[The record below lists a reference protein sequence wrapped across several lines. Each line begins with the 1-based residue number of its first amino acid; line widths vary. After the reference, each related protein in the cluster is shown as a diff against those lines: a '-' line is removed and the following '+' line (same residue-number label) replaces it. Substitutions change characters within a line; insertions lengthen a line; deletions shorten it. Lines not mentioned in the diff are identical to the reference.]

1 MDSLR
6 LAVSSRILKAM
17 EILMKVKC
25 PSSSTSGD
33 SGHSTLKIVDHHHQL
48 HQQYNSSGSANVKT
62 AHQIQQNLMPSAS
75 TFISGNN
82 NSDYSLTS
90 SCSDCS
96 LGYCCNMSSCCVTSP
111 PPPLRTQI
119 PPAPHPAPPTSLLPQ
134 LSHFPTEENT
144 SYEYEEPEENFV
156 SIDDVKIKN
165 FLLKIGQ
172 KKQQLQQETHIQNT
186 PRPVK
191 EPRITKIFSTTSDG
205 ITPARPVVYEII
217 ELDDEEERER
227 LKRIKQQAEKWQ
239 ANRRIPSH
247 SDISLAVRQ
256 TKSLDISL
264 IPKYPDNA
272 ANVTSMKAKLKNT
285 KTDTSKQKIV
295 AEIDLLDS
303 SSNSTNNDVYNDDD
317 DSLPLVASAVSCELQ
332 CDDDDSSDNER
343 LQNRMYTN
351 KVRTLERKNGT
362 DEIVVLG
369 SDDETNDQEQ
379 DNHLLVRWSD
389 YSDQRE
395 RVFFECFLC
404 GKKVQSSYNLRRHMM
419 IHTGERPFSCDL
431 CDRKFREFSDLKKH
445 RRRHANEANFMCMV
459 CHEYP
464 PIENDPTRCIN
475 CCTQSKNAVIMA
487 AMRSSDSNSPP
498 EKSSQSAINT
508 RLTTPAPIKTSPSRN
523 FTPNSTVSSCTP
535 SPALTQSPNMIDSQ
549 AGVNPPN
556 NVVQEAQH
564 LLDNIPAVHRP
575 GYNQLGMITR
585 KEFPCPLCHRAFGS
599 RHNLKRHYMIHTGEK
614 PFSCSQCRKPFREY
628 STLKKHM
635 VTHQRD
641 RWYKCSRCP
650 QKFRDFLQY
659 TEHRNS
665 HPIEIDDNDNETPFV
680 SSGASPCKKARTI
693 RDDSNEEDSSSDE
706 WLECC
711 ECGQRFNEIDSYN
724 EHLKQHDAKAHLYE
738 CYICK
743 QHCKNRDDLDAHLD
757 AHEEETS

>member
-1 MDSLR
+1 
-6 LAVSSRILKAM
+6 M

-48 HQQYNSSGSANVKT
+48 QQQYNSSGSANVKT
-62 AHQIQQNLMPSAS
+62 AHPIQQNLMPSAS

-82 NSDYSLTS
+82 NSDYSLAS

-119 PPAPHPAPPTSLLPQ
+119 PPGPPLAPPTSLLPP
-134 LSHFPTEENT
+134 LHHFPTEENA

-172 KKQQLQQETHIQNT
+172 KKQQLQQESHLQNA
-186 PRPVK
+186 PRPIK

-205 ITPARPVVYEII
+205 VTPARPVVYEII

-239 ANRRIPSH
+239 ASRRTPSH

-264 IPKYPDNA
+264 IPKYPDSA
-272 ANVTSMKAKLKNT
+272 ANVTSMKVKSKST

-332 CDDDDSSDNER
+332 CDDDDDSSDNER
-343 LQNRMYTN
+343 LQSRIYAN
-351 KVRTLERKNGT
+351 KARTLDRKKSS
-362 DEIVVLG
+362 DEVVVLG

-445 RRRHANEANFMCMV
+445 RRRHANEVNFMCMV

-487 AMRSSDSNSPP
+487 AMRSRDSSSPP
-498 EKSSQSAINT
+498 EKPSQNSNNT
-508 RLTTPAPIKTSPSRN
+508 RLTTSAAIKTSPSRN

-549 AGVNPPN
+549 ASANPPN
-556 NVVQEAQH
+556 GTVQEAQH

-680 SSGASPCKKARTI
+680 SNEANPCKKSRI
-693 RDDSNEEDSSSDE
+693 MRDDSNDDDSSSDE

-711 ECGQRFNEIDSYN
+711 ECGQRFNEIDNYN
-724 EHLKQHDAKAHLYE
+724 EHLKQHDSKAQLYE

-743 QHCKNRDDLDAHLD
+743 RHCKNRDDLDAHLD
-757 AHEEETS
+757 GHEEDTS